1 MSKQIPLGILLA
13 NWIVGLFFVL
23 LTPLSTDTVSSVDGK
38 SYLQTSQGLISE
50 IGDLAEKPLFDLDL
64 KAALPSSG
72 FKDLLVHSKPAAASM
87 LYSAYST
94 VPFFDVK
101 QTFIHF
107 FFTW

>member
-23 LTPLSTDTVSSVDGK
+23 LTPLSVDVVSSVDGK
-38 SYLQTSQGLISE
+38 SYLQTSQGLLSE
-50 IGDLAEKPLFDLDL
+50 IGDLAEKPPLELDL
-64 KAALPSSG
+64 KVALPSEA
-72 FKDLLVHSKPAAASM
+72 FKGLLVHSKAAVATG

>member
-23 LTPLSTDTVSSVDGK
+23 LAPLSVDVVSSVDGK

-50 IGDLAEKPLFDLDL
+50 IGDLAEKPPLEFDL
-64 KAALPSSG
+64 KVALPSPG
-72 FKDLLVHSKPAAASM
+72 FKGLLVHSKAATTSS
-87 LYSAYST
+87 LSSAYST

>member
-1 MSKQIPLGILLA
+1 MSKRIPFGIVLT

-23 LTPLSTDTVSSVDGK
+23 LLPASADAATAVDGK
-38 SYLQTSQGLISE
+38 SYLQTSKGLVSE
-50 IGDLAEKPLFDLDL
+50 VANLPEGPSLEFDLKFFL
-64 KAALPSSG
+64 SSG
-72 FKDLLVHSKPAAASM
+72 QSNSIFAKQDSGTLDFPNSK
-87 LYSAYST
+87 YNT